1 MLYKS
6 SLIKDLKVKGSSMV
20 AKQGTAVRNIRLDH
34 ENAEYIEGK
43 VFEDLLV
50 KDRYK
55 FSKGEIYRIG
65 SQLLELIEILHNKNI
80 VHRDIRLPNVILKE
94 NNELAL
100 IDFGLARI
108 ADNKKYVSLISSED
122 FACSIEAFTYP
133 EKFAECDGSAE
144 AMPGVKVYQQKR
156 NTFGLSYQTQL
167 GNDLAQQDFGY
178 MIHLVYGCTTAPSER
193 AYQTINE
200 SPEAMTLS
208 WEISTSAVEVP
219 GFKPSARL
227 SINSTKVDIAK
238 LKALEDILYG
248 TELVE
253 ARLPLPAEVFTLINT
268 AG

>member
-1 MLYKS
+1 MASKKLEWDKVGERFYETGIEKVVLYPYVAAS
-6 SLIKDLKVKGSSMV
+6 STYAIGYAWNGVTGVTESPS
-20 AKQGTAVRNIRLDH
+20 G
-34 ENAEYIEGK
+34 AESTPQY
-43 VFEDLLV
+43 
-50 KDRYK
+50 
-55 FSKGEIYRIG
+55 
-65 SQLLELIEILHNKNI
+65 
-80 VHRDIRLPNVILKE
+80 
-94 NNELAL
+94 
-100 IDFGLARI
+100 

-144 AMPGVKVYQQKR
+144 AIPGVKVYQQKR